1 MILTHVGYSVSFR
14 VNDVTAQWLLQSNR
28 MVAAVLLMAVAGCQN
43 HRNIF
48 SDSVKTFTCLYS
60 TVILPVKILKVL
72 FYNYF
77 LLLP

>member
-14 VNDVTAQWLLQSNR
+14 VNDVTAQWLLQRNR

-43 HRNIF
+43 HR
-48 SDSVKTFTCLYS
+48 T

>member
-14 VNDVTAQWLLQSNR
+14 VNDVTAQWLLQRNR
-28 MVAAVLLMAVAGCQN
+28 MVAAVLLMAVAGCPN
-43 HRNIF
+43 HR
-48 SDSVKTFTCLYS
+48 T

-77 LLLP
+77 PLLP

>member
-14 VNDVTAQWLLQSNR
+14 VNDVTAQWLLQT
-28 MVAAVLLMAVAGCQN
+28 VL
-43 HRNIF
+43 NIHMF
-48 SDSVKTFTCLYS
+48 VLNCNTSS
-60 TVILPVKILKVL
+60 KILKVL